1 MSSRRKGPILYNG
14 IPKEQVER
22 FYKTVLSDLY
32 QEDMNSPLNKK
43 VRKPKPQETRPL
55 TPQEEALYFFS

>member
-1 MSSRRKGPILYNG
+1 MSRRKGPILYNG

-32 QEDMNSPLNKK
+32 HEDLNSPLNKR
-43 VRKPKPQETRPL
+43 VRKQEQEFEKRPL
-55 TPQEEALYFFS
+55 TPQEEALY